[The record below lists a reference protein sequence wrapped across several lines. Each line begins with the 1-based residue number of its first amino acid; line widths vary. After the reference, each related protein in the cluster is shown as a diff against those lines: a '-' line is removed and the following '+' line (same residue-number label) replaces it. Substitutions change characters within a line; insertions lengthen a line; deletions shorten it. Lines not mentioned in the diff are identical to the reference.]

1 MERSGDD
8 VAGGDARTLSFA
20 AYRIDT
26 ALLEKLVRY
35 EQALLEALGRGWS
48 PAAMAA
54 AHQKALAASGL
65 SQDVVERALAVLRR
79 FAGNRE
85 VARRLRD
92 RAAAVDPERAGDLRD
107 RLEALDRELRERDDP
122 DTITLLLEHED
133 RLMDLHR
140 RLSHLLGT

>member
-26 ALLEKLVRY
+26 ALLE
-35 EQALLEALGRGWS
+35 ALGRGWS
-48 PAAMAA
+48 PGVMAA

-140 RLSHLLGT
+140 RLSHLLGS